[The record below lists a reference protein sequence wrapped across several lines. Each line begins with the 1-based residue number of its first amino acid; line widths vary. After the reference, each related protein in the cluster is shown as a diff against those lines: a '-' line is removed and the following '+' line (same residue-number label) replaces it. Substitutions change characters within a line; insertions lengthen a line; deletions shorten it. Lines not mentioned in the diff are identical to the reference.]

1 MIFGHGVSLKHIT
14 IAIVN
19 NHHTGFSPIGRYGII
34 DEDVIVGTYIHV
46 NPFLAVLTHIIPV
59 QFIIA

>member
-1 MIFGHGVSLKHIT
+1 MIFGHGVPLKHIT

-19 NHHTGFSPIGRYGII
+19 NHHTGTTIGCYGII